1 MDYFTPIY
9 RPYTKVGCVRPE
21 KEVKQPTYPKK
32 SRTPPK
38 NIQTDP
44 EGYYITIYDQLPAR
58 HPIPRAT
65 KLTMFQ
71 LDDRLMVFEGSSNI
85 DNKNGQKKW
94 PLLSGV
100 TWAPINGGNSGE
112 TKPYL

>member
-1 MDYFTPIY
+1 MIA
-9 RPYTKVGCVRPE
+9 
-21 KEVKQPTYPKK
+21 QPVIQKSYPQHM
-32 SRTPPK
+32 
-38 NIQTDP
+38 I
-44 EGYYITIYDQLPAR
+44 GVLGYITIYDQLPAK